1 MPLYWHTNQLQ
12 KHLISLLKM
21 SLIRGSTSVR
31 AVWWFAGHR
40 SQSARVPWWEEAGI
54 GNPRCTS
61 LGPWRTKGCTEAAW
75 SSLPLHSPLVLWGF
89 SFQDQ
94 LQCWSQSCAAV
105 NKREQL
111 GDIATGGPI
120 ALNIINSWSDIILI
134 LIFRVGCKL
143 SLHLSP
149 GLY

>member
-1 MPLYWHTNQLQ
+1 MLVTGVKVPEFSGRRGLELRKPSMLLPQTVEDKRLRWSCLEFPPPL
-12 KHLISLLKM
+12 
-21 SLIRGSTSVR
+21 
-31 AVWWFAGHR
+31 
-40 SQSARVPWWEEAGI
+40 
-54 GNPRCTS
+54 
-61 LGPWRTKGCTEAAW
+61 
-75 SSLPLHSPLVLWGF
+75 SPLVLRCL
-89 SFQDQ
+89 SCQDQ
-94 LQCWSQSCAAV
+94 LQCLSQSCAVV

-134 LIFRVGCKL
+134 LTFRVGCKL